1 MMGVRA
7 SGLSL
12 LLSCH
17 LCGCTAAPPEKKLL
31 TAEEVM
37 ALTKP
42 VSDCEWH
49 AASRYDD
56 DKSPI
61 SSVAKT
67 VQAIC
72 TPEIIKT
79 RLAFHVPIN
88 DPDLDLAEYKL
99 IVEHLERQ
107 RKSRER

>member
-1 MMGVRA
+1 MGVRA

-12 LLSCH
+12 LLGCL
-17 LCGCTAAPPEKKLL
+17 LCGCEKKLL

-72 TPEIIKT
+72 TPEVIKT

-88 DPDLDLAEYKL
+88 NPDLDLAEYKL
-99 IVEHLERQ
+99 IVERIERQ